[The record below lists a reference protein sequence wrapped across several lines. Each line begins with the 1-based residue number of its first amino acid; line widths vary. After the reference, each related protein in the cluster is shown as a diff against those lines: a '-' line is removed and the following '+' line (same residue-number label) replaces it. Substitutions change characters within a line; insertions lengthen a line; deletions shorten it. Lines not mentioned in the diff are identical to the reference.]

1 MKFSELFSDVDGRL
15 GLIAQL
21 AMFFAAAS
29 ANQTVEQSRL
39 SKGTGLMCRPLPVIV
54 HIKLAL
60 ALVYLH
66 YSDERVYILLKC
78 NRSGSSFLHKNEN
91 TDTVTFLSWLFLE
104 VSVSWA

>member
-60 ALVYLH
+60 A
-66 YSDERVYILLKC
+66 SVYIQTNVFIFYSNVIGVDLAFSIKM
-78 NRSGSSFLHKNEN
+78 K
-91 TDTVTFLSWLFLE
+91 TQTQ
-104 VSVSWA
+104 